1 MILNIITVTK
11 DDPGGLKKTVSSTK
25 KFREEHNIC
34 QIIVDSSIGANKKEV
49 INYLQSEK
57 NTKYYWQEPSG
68 IAAAFN
74 FGLKSAEA
82 DWVWILNGGDEVHE
96 NLDSGFFLNLLSCC
110 NCDAVIFQIEY
121 AQSSQISR
129 HPQMWALWPPLLSWI
144 PHPSTITR
152 RNLYDKYGMFDE
164 SLKIAMDYEYWL
176 RCFSKDVTVDL
187 VSIPIVRFDQIG
199 AFYDFNHLTRAEVRK
214 IIKKYVWLII
224 KKWFN
229 NGLILLRA
237 IKSSSNWTR
246 QVKKNR

>member
-11 DDPGGLKKTVSSTK
+11 DDLGGLKKTVTSTK
-25 KFREEHNIC
+25 KFREEYDIC
-34 QIIVDSSIGANKKEV
+34 QVIVDSSNGENKKEV
-49 INYLQSEK
+49 INYLQNEK

-74 FGLKSAEA
+74 FGLKNTGA
-82 DWVWILNGGDEVHE
+82 DWVWFLNGGDEVHDS
-96 NLDSGFFLNLLSCC
+96 LDAGFFLNLLSRCSS
-110 NCDAVIFQIEY
+110 DAVIFQIEY
-121 AQSSQISR
+121 AQSSLISR

-152 RNLYDKYGMFDE
+152 RYLYDKYGMFDE
-164 SLKIAMDYEYWL
+164 SLRIAMDYEYWL

-187 VSIPIVRFDQIG
+187 VSLPIAKFDQIG
-199 AFYDFNHLTRAEVRK
+199 SFYGLTHLIRAEVRK
-214 IIKKYVWLII
+214 IIKKYSWLII

-237 IKSSSNWTR
+237 VKASSNFTKR
-246 QVKKNR
+246 ANKNK